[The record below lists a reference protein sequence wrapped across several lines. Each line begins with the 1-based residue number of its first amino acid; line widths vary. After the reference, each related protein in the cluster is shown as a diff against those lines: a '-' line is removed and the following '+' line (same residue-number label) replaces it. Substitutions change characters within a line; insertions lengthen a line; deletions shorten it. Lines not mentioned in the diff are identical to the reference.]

1 MENSKKLSFLEKVS
15 YGVGDMGCNF
25 IWYLVASMAT
35 FFYTE
40 YFGLPIGTVTAMMAV
55 VTVIDL
61 LFDVIVGAVADRHK
75 FKMGR
80 FRPWIFYGFLP
91 FAAVAVITFYTPDFN
106 QTLKLVYAFFS
117 FLLLRLMYSVVNVP
131 YGALLGVI
139 SADPNERDSASAF
152 RNIFAQVGWL
162 FASTFCFPAL
172 KLLSDALHLQGKVAF
187 FYVVCVYAVIAAILL
202 FCTATFTKE
211 RVEPVKQENNKLI
224 DDLKD
229 LVSNKP
235 WVILTLTGIMMLVLT
250 TCHNLSINYYC
261 KYYLAT
267 MYVDPA
273 SADGFSFKLIGTF
286 FGVEMSWETLV
297 AVLNAIGSIVTIVAT
312 ILSKFVVDKFG
323 KKLTWMGCLVMASI
337 SSALF
342 LFAPEESLATVIALQ
357 ILYTLFVGP
366 SNYLMWSMYSDVAD
380 KSEVETGRRATGMV
394 FSTATMSQKLGNTLA
409 AMIPGTVLAAAGFV
423 ANDIN
428 MSDEVRHMI
437 LVVFS
442 LFPVIGGVFSL
453 ISLFFYDITEE
464 DVKRNA
470 KILED
475 RRKEA
480 QVGAF

>member
-1 MENSKKLSFLEKVS
+1 MENNQKLSFLEKVS

-25 IWYLVASMAT
+25 IWYLVACMAT

-61 LFDVIVGAVADRHK
+61 FFDVIVGAVADRHK

-91 FAAVAVITFYTPDFN
+91 FAAVAIITFYTPDFN

-139 SADPNERDSASAF
+139 SADPNERDSTSAF
-152 RNIFAQVGWL
+152 RNIFAQVGWF
-162 FASTFCFPAL
+162 FASTFCLPAV
-172 KLLSDALHLQGKVAF
+172 KLVSDALHLQGKVAF

-235 WVILTLTGIMMLVLT
+235 WVMLTLAGIMMLVFT
-250 TCHNLSINYYC
+250 TCHNQLINYYC

-286 FGVEMSWETLV
+286 FGAEMSWETFS
-297 AVLNAIGSIVTIVAT
+297 AFMFASGAFVTIVAT
-312 ILSKFVVDKFG
+312 ILSKFVVNKFG
-323 KKLTWMGCLVMASI
+323 KKMTWIGCFVLSSI
-337 SSALF
+337 VSALF
-342 LFAPEESLATVIALQ
+342 LVVGKESLATIILLQ
-357 ILYTLFVGP
+357 ILFTLFIGP
-366 SNYLMWSMYSDVAD
+366 SNYLMWSMYGDIAD
-380 KSEVETGRRATGMV
+380 KSEVETGRRATGMI
-394 FSTATMSQKLGNTLA
+394 FSSATMAQKLGNTLA
-409 AMIPGTVLAAAGFV
+409 AMIPGVVLAGAGYV

-428 MSDEVRHMI
+428 MSESIRNMI
-437 LVVFS
+437 LVVFA
-442 LFPVIGGVFSL
+442 LFPIISAVFSL
-453 ISLFFYDITEE
+453 ICLFFYNISEE

-470 KILED
+470 KILEE
-475 RRKEA
+475 RRLAAKS
-480 QVGAF
+480 